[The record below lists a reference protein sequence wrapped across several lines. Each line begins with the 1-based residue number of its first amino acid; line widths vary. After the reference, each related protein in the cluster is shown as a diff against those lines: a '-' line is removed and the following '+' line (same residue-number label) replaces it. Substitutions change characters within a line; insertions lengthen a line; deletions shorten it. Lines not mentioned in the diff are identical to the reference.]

1 MKEIKQHSHKKT
13 VLLQWVITGIII
25 LLIPFISIVINFV
38 IGRKIINKQAGS
50 SNRLIL
56 SHMKDAIDDK
66 LKSIRNLSYL
76 LLLDNDILE
85 LSAASGEDDF
95 WSKAQLCYEK
105 LENYTYIYNDM
116 NIIIYYPARDYILT
130 SGVSNS
136 AASIYKAI
144 KYSYSGE
151 MPSYEDWMKL
161 IDGDYSKSAFFLN
174 QFCNYTNIGKKSFVF
189 ACTNPFVYRESANY
203 NILVSSTADF
213 IDSDLAQLSER
224 TFFICNQEGE
234 ILYQF
239 GAPLELGDSSSSP
252 LLKK

>member
-1 MKEIKQHSHKKT
+1 MTKSVIFPLFALFFPKKEDFVLFSLFIVLDIVFVLVYNGFTTIQEGAGGRFMKEIKQHSHKKT
-13 VLLQWVITGIII
+13 VLLQWIITGIII

-38 IGRKIINKQAGS
+38 IGRNIINKQAGS

-95 WSKAQLCYEK
+95 WSKTQLCYEK

-151 MPSYEDWMKL
+151 SPPMKT
-161 IDGDYSKSAFFLN
+161 G
-174 QFCNYTNIGKKSFVF
+174 
-189 ACTNPFVYRESANY
+189 
-203 NILVSSTADF
+203 
-213 IDSDLAQLSER
+213 
-224 TFFICNQEGE
+224 
-234 ILYQF
+234 
-239 GAPLELGDSSSSP
+239 
-252 LLKK
+252 